1 MTTPQLTCIYG
12 HNLIKLDAWRWQ
24 HSAQGDAA
32 LGLLGLQLPLATSL
46 AWNEITRQLYVIDLY
61 FTCVGSVGWREAE
74 RSASVNNG
82 EAESARGMGCAW
94 VVPCVVEGRRGQ
106 GDTWPGGT
114 RHRLPYTEMVMN
126 VAL

>member
-1 MTTPQLTCIYG
+1 M
-12 HNLIKLDAWRWQ
+12 AVA
-24 HSAQGDAA
+24 AQRTRGRGVGAV
-32 LGLLGLQLPLATSL
+32 GPATSL

-94 VVPCVVEGRRGQ
+94 VVP
-106 GDTWPGGT
+106 GG
-114 RHRLPYTEMVMN
+114 
-126 VAL
+126 